1 MAFGET
7 IKSTYNFIL
16 DLLFPIQCLVCG
28 KDEVLICDKCLN
40 NIPRLPKQ
48 ACLICKLP
56 SPFGATHPVCKTK
69 HALDGIISALP
80 YQEKH
85 VKEMIK
91 AFKFK
96 YISSLAE
103 PLAQIIF
110 KEIQNNELTDF
121 FKDFIIVPVPLHP
134 KRLRWRG
141 FNQAEILGN
150 ALVKILGNSTD
161 INLIKREKTTIPQTK
176 LTQEERQ
183 KNIQNAFTI
192 TENANLAGKK
202 ILLIDDVVTSGATL
216 RELARIIKKSGA
228 DSVWAVTLAKD

>member
-1 MAFGET
+1 MDFKQI
-7 IKSTYNFIL
+7 IKSTYIFIL

-48 ACLICKLP
+48 ICLICKLP
-56 SPFGATHPVCKTK
+56 SPFGATHPVCKNKNT
-69 HALDGIISALP
+69 LDGIISTLP

-85 VKEMIK
+85 VKEIIK

-103 PLAQIIF
+103 PFAQIIF
-110 KEIQNNELTDF
+110 KEIQNNELSAF
-121 FKDFIIVPVPLHP
+121 FKDFIIVPVPLHAN
-134 KRLRWRG
+134 RLRWRG

-150 ALVKILGNSTD
+150 ALAKILGNTID
-161 INLIKREKTTIPQTK
+161 INLIKRQKATIPQTK

-183 KNIQNAFTI
+183 KNIQNAFII
-192 TENANLAGKK
+192 TENANFIGKR

-228 DSVWAVTLAKD
+228 ESVWAVTLSKD